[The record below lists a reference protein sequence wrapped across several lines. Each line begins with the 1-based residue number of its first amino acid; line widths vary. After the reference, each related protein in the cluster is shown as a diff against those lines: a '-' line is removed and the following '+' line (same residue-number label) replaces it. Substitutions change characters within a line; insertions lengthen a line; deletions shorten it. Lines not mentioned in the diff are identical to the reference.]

1 MEYVIAAEKNILKLL
16 PLRLYHSQG
25 HPYRWKCSH
34 EPCLFTTELFQ
45 SAKFLEPKL
54 QRCSFH
60 QSCPPPFFYVL
71 CSFCLS
77 SCSQT
82 KEKLGNTQTCF
93 KNTYVLDQPQTSW
106 SNWSRHYPGIAIF
119 QSSLGD
125 PNAQPGWGATG
136 HPFSSVNLPDSPFL
150 PVPKLMTKSR
160 SWKWESSR
168 YKCPRPETPS
178 GRMRRERPL
187 DTYLWFLSLLSF
199 SPLLPEHF
207 LSFRIS
213 VTSFHGLWPSRK
225 HLLAEVLFGFLWGTL
240 SWPPRG

>member
-25 HPYRWKCSH
+25 RPYRWKCSH

-106 SNWSRHYPGIAIF
+106 SNWSRALPRNCYF
-119 QSSLGD
+119 SKF
-125 PNAQPGWGATG
+125 PGWSQCPARVRS
-136 HPFSSVNLPDSPFL
+136 HWSSFL
-150 PVPKLMTKSR
+150 QR
-160 SWKWESSR
+160 ESSR
-168 YKCPRPETPS
+168 FSLSPRAEAHDEVQELEVRKLKVQVSTARNS
-178 GRMRRERPL
+178 IRENATRKASR
-187 DTYLWFLSLLSF
+187 YLWFLSLLSF

-207 LSFRIS
+207 LSSRIS

-240 SWPPRG
+240 SWPPHG

>member
-1 MEYVIAAEKNILKLL
+1 MNLVSL
-16 PLRLYHSQG
+16 PRNSFNLQNSLSLNYKGVHSTS
-25 HPYRWKCSH
+25 PV
-34 EPCLFTTELFQ
+34 L
-45 SAKFLEPKL
+45 
-54 QRCSFH
+54 
-60 QSCPPPFFYVL
+60 PPFFYVL

-168 YKCPRPETPS
+168 CKCPRPETPS

-187 DTYLWFLSLLSF
+187 DTCDFCHCFPSLLCSRSTF
-199 SPLLPEHF
+199 FLPVSLSP
-207 LSFRIS
+207 
-213 VTSFHGLWPSRK
+213 PSMGCGP
-225 HLLAEVLFGFLWGTL
+225 HA
-240 SWPPRG
+240 SIY